1 MAQNFYAQLSNEME
15 KVVSHLQVTK
25 SVTKI
30 VTNNDE
36 YPTLQKVGIT
46 KVVRTPN
53 NDMVALITKTMT
65 PDEMLPLVA
74 SLVEC
79 DVMPIWCD
87 EDICKAQEM
96 IILSHYADII
106 NEQDDYDLESSEQLL
121 ALGYIESPNDYDIVK
136 GDYYKLTFNEQG
148 KAEVLEIR

>member
-1 MAQNFYAQLSNEME
+1 MSQNLYAQLSNEME

-36 YPTLQKVGIT
+36 YPGLLKVGVT
-46 KVVRTPN
+46 KVVKTPN
-53 NDMVALITKTMT
+53 YDMVALITKTMT
-65 PDEMLPLVA
+65 PDEMLPLMT
-74 SLVEC
+74 SFVEC
-79 DVMPIWCD
+79 DVMPMWLD

-96 IILSHYADII
+96 INLSHYADII
-106 NEQDDYDLESSEQLL
+106 NEQDDYDFETIKELL
-121 ALGYIESPNDYDIVK
+121 ALGFIESPNYYDIVK
-136 GDYYKLTFNEQG
+136 GDYYQLTFNEQG

>member
-36 YPTLQKVGIT
+36 YPALQKVGVT

-53 NDMVALITKTMT
+53 NDMVALVTKTMT
-65 PDEMLPLVA
+65 PDEMIDFVCCC
-74 SLVEC
+74 VDNE
-79 DVMPIWCD
+79 VMPVWLEGVD
-87 EDICKAQEM
+87 KAQEM
-96 IILSHYADII
+96 INLSHYADII
-106 NEQDDYDLESSEQLL
+106 NEQDEFDYETYKELF
-121 ALGYIESPNDYDIVK
+121 ALGFIECPNTYDIVK
-136 GDYYKLTFNEQG
+136 GDYYKLTFDEQG
-148 KAEVLEIR
+148 KVEVLEIR

>member
-1 MAQNFYAQLSNEME
+1 MTQNLYAQLSDEMDNLL
-15 KVVSHLQVTK
+15 SHLQVTK

-36 YPTLQKVGIT
+36 YPALQKVGVT
-46 KVVRTPN
+46 KVVKTPN
-53 NDMVALITKTMT
+53 YDMVALITKTMK
-65 PDEMLPLVA
+65 PDEMLPLME
-74 SLVEC
+74 SFVEY

-87 EDICKAQEM
+87 EDICKAQEE
-96 IILSHYADII
+96 INLSHYADII
-106 NEQDDYDLESSEQLL
+106 NEQDDYDLEPYKQLF
-121 ALGYIESPNDYDIVK
+121 ALGFRDSFNIYDIVK

>member
-1 MAQNFYAQLSNEME
+1 MSQNLYAQLSNEME

-36 YPTLQKVGIT
+36 YPGLQKVGVT
-46 KVVRTPN
+46 KVVKTPN
-53 NDMVALITKTMT
+53 DDMVALITNTMT
-65 PDEMLPLVA
+65 PDEMLPLMT
-74 SLVEC
+74 SFVEC
-79 DVMPIWCD
+79 EVMPIWCD

-96 IILSHYADII
+96 INLSHYADII
-106 NEQDDYDLESSEQLL
+106 NEQDDYDLEPYKQLF
-121 ALGYIESPNDYDIVK
+121 ALGFMDTNNVYDIVK

>member
-1 MAQNFYAQLSNEME
+1 MSQNLYAQLSNEME

-36 YPTLQKVGIT
+36 YPGLQKIGVT
-46 KVVRTPN
+46 KVVKTPN
-53 NDMVALITKTMT
+53 YDMVALITKTMK
-65 PDEMLPLVA
+65 PDEMLPLMT
-74 SLVEC
+74 SLVEY

-87 EDICKAQEM
+87 EDVCKAQEM
-96 IILSHYADII
+96 INLSHYADII
-106 NEQDDYDLESSEQLL
+106 NEQDDYDLEPYKQLF
-121 ALGYIESPNDYDIVK
+121 ALGFRDSFNIYDIVK
-136 GDYYKLTFNEQG
+136 GDYYKLTLNEQG

>member
-1 MAQNFYAQLSNEME
+1 MAQNLFVELSKEME

-36 YPTLQKVGIT
+36 YPGLQKIGVT
-46 KVVRTPN
+46 KVIRTPN
-53 NDMVALITKTMT
+53 YDMVALITKTMK
-65 PDEMLPLVA
+65 PDEMLPLIA

-79 DVMPIWCD
+79 EVMPIWCD
-87 EDICKAQEM
+87 EDVCKAQEM
-96 IILSHYADII
+96 INLSHYADNI
-106 NEQDDYDLESSEQLL
+106 NEQDDYDFDTVKQLL
-121 ALGYIESPNDYDIVK
+121 ALGFIESPNYYDIVK

>member
-1 MAQNFYAQLSNEME
+1 MSQNLYAQLSNEME

-36 YPTLQKVGIT
+36 YPGLLKIGVT
-46 KVVRTPN
+46 KVVKTPN
-53 NDMVALITKTMT
+53 DDMVALITKTMK
-65 PDEMLPLVA
+65 PDEMIDFVCCC
-74 SLVEC
+74 VDNEI
-79 DVMPIWCD
+79 MPVWLD
-87 EDICKAQEM
+87 GVDKAQEM
-96 IILSHYADII
+96 INLSHYADII
-106 NEQDDYDLESSEQLL
+106 NEQDDYDLEPYKQLF
-121 ALGYIESPNDYDIVK
+121 ALGFRDSFNVYDIVK